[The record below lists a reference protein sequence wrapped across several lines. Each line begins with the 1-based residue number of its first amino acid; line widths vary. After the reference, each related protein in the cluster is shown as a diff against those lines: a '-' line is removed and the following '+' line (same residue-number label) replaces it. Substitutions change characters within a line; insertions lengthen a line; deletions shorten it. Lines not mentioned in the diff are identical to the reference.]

1 MPKADFTQWGRK
13 SLEEIARVLADENKR
28 LREDNKVL
36 LAAWREQVKRTDQA
50 EALAAS
56 QAQQLLFQ
64 SPPPAQAMADGAS
77 QSARPSTSR

>member
-1 MPKADFTQWGRK
+1 MPKADFTQWSREG
-13 SLEEIARVLADENKR
+13 LEKLARELADENER

-36 LAAWREQVKRTDQA
+36 LSAWREQVRRTDQA

-64 SPPPAQAMADGAS
+64 SQQQAQAKVGGAL
-77 QSARPSTSR
+77 Q